1 MLKLIRDGYVNNIED
16 ERISILGPE
25 TPEYRE
31 FLIEKLYE
39 EIRELEE
46 SDYKDVTEYADV
58 YEVFQS
64 LLRLNGITEEEVIKA
79 KVAKHALLGGFNDGI
94 ILSY

>member
-16 ERISILGPE
+16 ERLVRLGPD

-31 FLIEKLYE
+31 LLIEKLYE

-46 SDYKDVTEYADV
+46 SDYKDVLEYADV
-58 YEVFQS
+58 LEVLSS
-64 LLRLNGITEEEVIKA
+64 LVKLNGLTEEEVLL
-79 KVAKHALLGGFNDGI
+79 AKHSKHSLLGGFNDGI
-94 ILSY
+94 ILNY

>member
-16 ERISILGPE
+16 ERICILGPE

-46 SDYKDVTEYADV
+46 SDFKDVMEYADV

-64 LLRLNGITEEEVIKA
+64 LLRINGITEEEVIKA
-79 KVAKHALLGGFNDGI
+79 KVTKHALLGGFNDGI